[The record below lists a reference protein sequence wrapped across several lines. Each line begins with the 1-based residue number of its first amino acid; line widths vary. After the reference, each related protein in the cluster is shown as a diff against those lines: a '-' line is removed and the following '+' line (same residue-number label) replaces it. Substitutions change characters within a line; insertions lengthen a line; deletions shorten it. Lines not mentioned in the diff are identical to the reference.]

1 MCSITMALTGLMT
14 GMQMASQHQQTK
26 AAVQTAEAQAEAAE
40 QNAKLQNRQGE
51 LIAEQ
56 YGQKQ
61 RELDNRRRL
70 IQGAQRAEAGAA
82 GIAGGLGTA
91 MDMQLATTDAWLEDT
106 ANLLGAQRD
115 AVYNNY
121 IKEVNYRNLAGSY
134 RAQAAAARRAGS
146 MAQWGTLLSGA
157 ASLYGMKSARG
168 TSEAAKSTSAG
179 IAATPKYQVASV
191 NDVIHDAHL
200 STIDN
205 TGFLSLPKKTVQA
218 YGRTWKAPQT
228 FNLGWEPPK
237 SKYDFNIFGGY

>member
-70 IQGAQRAEAGAA
+70 VQGAQRAEAGAS
-82 GIAGGLGTA
+82 GIAGGMGTT
-91 MDMQLATTDAWLEDT
+91 MDMQVATTNAWQEDSE
-106 ANLLGAQRD
+106 NLLGNQRE

-121 IKEVNYRNLAGSY
+121 IKEVNYRNQAESY
-134 RAQAAAARRAGS
+134 RAQAAAAKRAGS

-157 ASLYGMKSARG
+157 ASLYGMKSAMG

-179 IAATPKYQVASV
+179 IASTPTAAGYVAQASDNMMKGV
-191 NDVIHDAHL
+191 N
-200 STIDN
+200 TM
-205 TGFLSLPKKTVQA
+205 G
-218 YGRTWKAPQT
+218 
-228 FNLGWEPPK
+228 FNLPAQTKIGLGGIALKPQK
-237 SKYDFNIFGGY
+237 VYDFGWTPTKNLYTFGG

>member
-1 MCSITMALTGLMT
+1 MCSLPIALGVLTTGF
-14 GMQMASQHQQTK
+14 QMSAQHQQTK

-70 IQGAQRAEAGAA
+70 VQGAQRAEAGAS
-82 GIAGGLGTA
+82 GIAGGMGTA
-91 MDMQLATTDAWLEDT
+91 MDMQVATTNAWQEDSE
-106 ANLLGAQRD
+106 NLLGNQRE

-121 IKEVNYRNLAGSY
+121 IKEVNYRNQAESY

-157 ASLYGMKSARG
+157 ASLYGMKVAKG
-168 TSEAAKSTSAG
+168 TSAANNNGYALYAGPQAGSAG
-179 IAATPKYQVASV
+179 YLKGAAANVAFNKDIA
-191 NDVIHDAHL
+191 
-200 STIDN
+200 
-205 TGFLSLPKKTVQA
+205 
-218 YGRTWKAPQT
+218 
-228 FNLGWEPPK
+228 NLGTSLYQGNVLNK
-237 SKYDFNIFGGY
+237 SVSVGWGKKLNLYGG